1 MQKMLVPEA
10 LRADGSN
17 FNLAVAAVYR
27 REFEL
32 PAWKPDERV
41 LLTFDDVVG
50 ELTVLLNGREAG
62 RNHYKYK
69 TYLGP
74 EGEFLLDVTKYVRAG
89 RNEIQLKFHHSGA
102 LLSWGFNRGIYGLV
116 YRSRGPLS
124 PDSGDTRFGSQRSCG
139 RLSARRRQCP
149 IGAWRNLR
157 VEIREE
163 RRGFFARRY
172 LDDRI
177 RTDAL
182 RQSPGSVGPGV
193 VVRIPGTVR
202 SPGSQ

>member
-1 MQKMLVPEA
+1 MKLECKMFFRLLILSLFCVLCSASDDFSSFRPDLSTSDPYLPYLRRLPLSGVWDGAVCFSKNTDEIRKFQARQEHARQKMLVPEA

-116 YRSRGPLS
+116 YLDIVP
-124 PDSGDTRFGSQRSCG
+124 
-139 RLSARRRQCP
+139 
-149 IGAWRNLR
+149 AWKM
-157 VEIREE
+157 E
-163 RRGFFARRY
+163 
-172 LDDRI
+172 
-177 RTDAL
+177 
-182 RQSPGSVGPGV
+182 S
-193 VVRIPGTVR
+193 
-202 SPGSQ
+202 